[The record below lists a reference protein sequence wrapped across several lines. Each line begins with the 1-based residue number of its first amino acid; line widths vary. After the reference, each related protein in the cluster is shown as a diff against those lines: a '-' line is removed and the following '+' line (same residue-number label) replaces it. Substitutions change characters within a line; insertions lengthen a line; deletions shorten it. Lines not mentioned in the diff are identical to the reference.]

1 METEPRRNTSY
12 DRPLRKRFPKLRKHK
27 PELSSPDYLR
37 SVVKQGR
44 HGAAPFKGYATA
56 TEGSNWIIKC
66 AQKKVID
73 LYGFWFGEDWKT

>member
-1 METEPRRNTSY
+1 LKVWFRRHLMETEPRRDTSY

-44 HGAAPFKGYATA
+44 HGAARSRDMLPQ
-56 TEGSNWIIKC
+56 
-66 AQKKVID
+66 QKVRTGLLNAPRK
-73 LYGFWFGEDWKT
+73 K